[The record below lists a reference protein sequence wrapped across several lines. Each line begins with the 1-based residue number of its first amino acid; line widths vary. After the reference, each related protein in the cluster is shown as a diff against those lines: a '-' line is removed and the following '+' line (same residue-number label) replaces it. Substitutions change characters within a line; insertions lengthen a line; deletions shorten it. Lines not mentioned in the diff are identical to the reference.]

1 MKWANLRR
9 GLLDQYDRNT
19 PVILPVAAVEQHGE
33 HLPLGTDCMIV
44 EAILDRLEKVME
56 DKVLVMPTQ
65 SVGCSEHH
73 MQFPGS
79 LTLKH
84 DTFRDAVMEVASS
97 AIRHGF
103 KRIMILNAHGG
114 NQAIDAV
121 ISEMMGQTHPDVE
134 CLVGNWWTIS
144 LPRLEPIK
152 EGPMGSVGH
161 ACEFETSIIQAIAP
175 ELVDMSQARDA
186 GIQHRVESMWFDLM
200 KGPRAA
206 CYRPF
211 HVLSENGVFGKP
223 SLASAEKGEKILEAV
238 VESICE
244 LLEGFWPAK

>member
-1 MKWANLRR
+1 MKWASLRR

-44 EAILDRLEKVME
+44 EAILDRLEEAMD

-73 MQFPGS
+73 MLFPGS
-79 LTLKH
+79 LTLTH
-84 DTFRDAVMEVASS
+84 DTFRQTVMEVAGS

-103 KRIMILNAHGG
+103 KRIMVLNSHGG
-114 NQAIDAV
+114 NQAINGV
-121 ISEMMGQTHPDVE
+121 IGEMMGQAYPEVE

-144 LPRLEPIK
+144 LPRLKPLQ

-161 ACEFETSIIQAIAP
+161 ACEFETSIIQAVAP
-175 ELVDMSQARDA
+175 QLVDMSQAQDG
-186 GIQHRVESMWFDLM
+186 GIQHRVESMWFDLIE
-200 KGPRAA
+200 GPRAA

-223 SLASAEKGEKILEAV
+223 SLATAEKGEKILDAV
-238 VESICE
+238 VQSIQE
-244 LLEGFWPAK
+244 LLAEFWTN

>member
-1 MKWANLRR
+1 MKWARLRR
-9 GLLDQYDRNT
+9 GQLDQYDRNT

-33 HLPLGTDCMIV
+33 HLPLGTDCMII
-44 EAILDRLEKVME
+44 EAILDRLEKAMD

-73 MQFPGS
+73 MPFPGS

-84 DTFRDAVMEVASS
+84 DTFRHAVMDVAGS

-103 KRIMILNAHGG
+103 KRVMILNSHGG
-114 NQAIDAV
+114 NQAINAV
-121 ISEMMGQTHPDVE
+121 ISEMMGQTYPDVE

-144 LPRLEPIK
+144 LPRLKPIK

-175 ELVDMSQARDA
+175 QLVDMSLARDA

-200 KGPRAA
+200 QGPRAA

-211 HVLSENGVFGKP
+211 NVLSENGVFGKP
-223 SLASAEKGEKILEAV
+223 SLASAQKGEKILEAA
-238 VESICE
+238 VESIKE
-244 LLEGFWPAK
+244 LLTGFWPN